1 MAPRRQ
7 NHCYAPGCQTGYVH
21 VKGAPKPSL
30 FVVPRDERLRRLWEN
45 NLHRADKPLED
56 TSAVCELHFEP
67 RYVIRDYVH
76 TIGGKE
82 VRIPRGRPML
92 SSDAVPTILP
102 NFLSYLTKKAVKERP
117 PRKRKSESHASPVKR
132 RLCTSGNSTVLHT
145 NAVNTPDPDAAASRP
160 EDEQLAIDV
169 EVSSSENPQEDR
181 KSMSLFSCLEVPSP
195 HWTKHIFP
203 DHKGIVY
210 CTSVLTPKNE
220 VRSEKVVMFFESRIA
235 SYCKVFIR
243 GTLLKEG
250 TVETEAAAEEVLK
263 TSDRMCIC
271 VGAISHEDY
280 EERFF
285 TKKLKDHVVT
295 CNEMYFSIKC
305 LGQVDKKGIYNVH
318 FY

>member
-1 MAPRRQ
+1 M
-7 NHCYAPGCQTGYVH
+7 
-21 VKGAPKPSL
+21 
-30 FVVPRDERLRRLWEN
+30 
-45 NLHRADKPLED
+45 
-56 TSAVCELHFEP
+56 
-67 RYVIRDYVH
+67 
-76 TIGGKE
+76 
-82 VRIPRGRPML
+82 
-92 SSDAVPTILP
+92 
-102 NFLSYLTKKAVKERP
+102 
-117 PRKRKSESHASPVKR
+117 
-132 RLCTSGNSTVLHT
+132 VLHT

-169 EVSSSENPQEDR
+169 EVSSSENPQEDH

-243 GTLLKEG
+243 GSLLKEG
-250 TVETEAAAEEVLK
+250 TVETEETVEEVPK
-263 TSDRMCIC
+263 TSDRMCIF

-280 EERFF
+280 EERFL

-305 LGQVDKKGIYNVH
+305 LGQVDKRAGTFAGVRGLLWLTTAAKDLAGDPPLPGAASGLSLLPESALCCRSCAQH
-318 FY
+318 QSPPCGSAFPPACRSLF

>member
-1 MAPRRQ
+1 M
-7 NHCYAPGCQTGYVH
+7 
-21 VKGAPKPSL
+21 
-30 FVVPRDERLRRLWEN
+30 
-45 NLHRADKPLED
+45 
-56 TSAVCELHFEP
+56 
-67 RYVIRDYVH
+67 
-76 TIGGKE
+76 
-82 VRIPRGRPML
+82 
-92 SSDAVPTILP
+92 
-102 NFLSYLTKKAVKERP
+102 
-117 PRKRKSESHASPVKR
+117 
-132 RLCTSGNSTVLHT
+132 LHT

-181 KSMSLFSCLEVPSP
+181 KSMLLFSCLEVPSP

-305 LGQVDKKGIYNVH
+305 LGQVDKKGAQCVLPLFETSTANPTSLSEANSNKELPICSAEVACCGQKKH
-318 FY
+318 